1 MLLIKLNC
9 KLEFKELPFANKIS
23 AEPTVS
29 LTLKPEI
36 SNDPASETNSADAIS
51 VSFGSCQG
59 STSPTTSPT
68 SSPTLSP
75 TDSEGCSDWYF
86 VQNNGNTRD
95 CSWIGSKP
103 DKRCNRNGG
112 FGECIV
118 GTKCYNNPIYTETPS
133 CPRMRAYIACPNE
146 CA

>member
-1 MLLIKLNC
+1 MKTRLTNIYLHTSLLNSGICCGYGEGSVVVTVEETPVLTTG
-9 KLEFKELPFANKIS
+9 EFGSSK
-23 AEPTVS
+23 
-29 LTLKPEI
+29 
-36 SNDPASETNSADAIS
+36 S

-118 GTKCYNNPIYTETPS
+118 GTKCYNNPIYIETPL
-133 CPRMRAYIACPNE
+133 CPRTRARDACTTE
-146 CA
+146 CDGY